1 MRLLLWTGLQSWVYR
16 QYRKGVSTQPCGE
29 PVLIVL
35 LDERWGPGLTVWGR
49 LVKMSFIQEHVRGG
63 RPRVCS
69 FIFVNVSKTWD
80 DAQSYCR
87 KYHTDL
93 ASVRNQ
99 FENEKLRK
107 MMVDSFTWIGLYRNS
122 WKWSDGSAY
131 SFTSWAPSNPSLPVT
146 ASCGTIFGGKWF
158 NIDCSQYWYF
168 VCYTGEFLII
178 STVRSTSQ

>member
-1 MRLLLWTGLQSWVYR
+1 MKKTAFMMM
-16 QYRKGVSTQPCGE
+16 
-29 PVLIVL
+29 I
-35 LDERWGPGLTVWGR
+35 
-49 LVKMSFIQEHVRGG
+49 MSDSSG
-63 RPRVCS
+63 

-99 FENEKLRK
+99 FVNEKLRK

-131 SFTSWAPSNPSLPVT
+131 SFTSWAPNNPSLPVT

-158 NIDCSQYWYF
+158 NVDCSQYWYF
-168 VCYTGEFLII
+168 VCYTVVKQRNMLKVELKK
-178 STVRSTSQ
+178 TDTSADMNELHESILEKVQSETYGAGPEWRC